1 MLHNWFKMQRD
12 KRLQEEE
19 KVEIE
24 NIKTAFDVSIKHN
37 DMYIFCDRR
46 AVELLDKTLTIEEV
60 LDKVFQ
66 MKCAGISLIKYKNNE
81 ENT

>member
-1 MLHNWFKMQRD
+1 MSLLNTMICIF
-12 KRLQEEE
+12 
-19 KVEIE
+19 
-24 NIKTAFDVSIKHN
+24 
-37 DMYIFCDRR
+37 FCDGR

>member
-19 KVEIE
+19 KAEIE

-37 DMYIFCDRR
+37 DMYIF
-46 AVELLDKTLTIEEV
+46 L
-60 LDKVFQ
+60 
-66 MKCAGISLIKYKNNE
+66 
-81 ENT
+81 